1 MRWLLTYGRL
11 FYRFVFA
18 NHLTQEFSYLMG
30 VLHILQE
37 TAWLVFLL
45 AHCMSLLMVSDKPTL
60 HLVIPILEGL
70 KTILQSAPCTDFTTD
85 EAKAMIKLIKLNMFK
100 LSEGCLSIGK
110 PEYKEYKDDC
120 YIATYLFPKANN
132 LVTKETHCTAKEKKY
147 YFY

>member
-1 MRWLLTYGRL
+1 MDYNLLFILLDGYMRWLLTYGRL

-18 NHLTQEFSYLMG
+18 NHLTQEFSYLIR

-45 AHCMSLLMVSDKPTL
+45 EHCMSLLMVSDKSTL
-60 HLVIPILEGL
+60 HLVILILEGL

-110 PEYKEYKDDC
+110 PEYQEYKDYC
-120 YIATYLFPKANN
+120 YIAT
-132 LVTKETHCTAKEKKY
+132 
-147 YFY
+147 